1 MSESITHDTTSGTP
15 HSESTSVAIPGH
27 FAPIFTV
34 GGALIGLAAAFVVG
48 PLVAWLLG
56 IIGDAP
62 GPLRLA
68 AELPLVW
75 AVPVL
80 TIIGAVAGF
89 LICASWT
96 EDAGT
101 IEVSDAGIT
110 RHLKDSD
117 RFFARE
123 RITGVVASGKE
134 LVLLGDAAEIYRGA
148 SESEMIPGLR
158 AALRA
163 HGYPELLDTD
173 PHEREFSA
181 WVEGNGALSAEAED
195 QLRIRRRALTDKKV
209 GEAEGAAEKLR
220 TLGVMVR
227 DRDGRQ
233 QVRVLDHL
241 RP

>member
-1 MSESITHDTTSGTP
+1 MSESNASTT
-15 HSESTSVAIPGH
+15 VAIPGH

-34 GGALIGLAAAFVVG
+34 GGALIGLIAAFVVG
-48 PLVAWLLG
+48 PLVAWLVGL
-56 IIGDAP
+56 IGDAP
-62 GPLRLA
+62 GPLRVA
-68 AELPLVW
+68 AELPMVW
-75 AVPVL
+75 ALPVL
-80 TIIGAVAGF
+80 TVVGAVLGF
-89 LICASWT
+89 LICTSWA

-101 IEVSDAGIT
+101 IEVSDTGIT

-117 RFFARE
+117 RFFGRE

-134 LVLLGDAAEIYRGA
+134 LVLLGGDAEVYRGA

-158 AALRA
+158 AALQA
-163 HGYPELLDTD
+163 HGYPELLGTD

-195 QLRIRRRALTDKKV
+195 QLRIRRRALTDKKA

-227 DRDGRQ
+227 DREGRQ
-233 QVRVLDHL
+233 QIRVVD
-241 RP
+241 RSGR